1 MEARLVKLRDG
12 LVEVVYPVEATGT
25 VYGRAGGYWVQI
37 DDPEVS
43 RKHFKIFFRDALWH
57 LHDLGS
63 RNGVYVN
70 GARMS
75 SATLQSGDTLR
86 VGNQTLVF
94 VLTAKSDLPVTGQP
108 INVGDD
114 AYRQTMRHKTIKPAE
129 AG

>member
-1 MEARLVKLRDG
+1 
-12 LVEVVYPVEATGT
+12 LVEVVYPVEAAGT

-43 RKHFKIFFRDALWH
+43 RKHFKIFFRDGLWH
-57 LHDLGS
+57 VHDLSS

-86 VGNQTLVF
+86 VGNQSLVF
-94 VLTAKSDLPVTGQP
+94 VLTTKSDLPVTGQP
-108 INVGDD
+108 INVNDD